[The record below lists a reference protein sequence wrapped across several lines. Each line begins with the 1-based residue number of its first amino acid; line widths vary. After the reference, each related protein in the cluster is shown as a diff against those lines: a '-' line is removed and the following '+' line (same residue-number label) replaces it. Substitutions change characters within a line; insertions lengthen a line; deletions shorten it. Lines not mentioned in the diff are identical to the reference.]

1 LQKEAPQGRA
11 SHAMTQNPIFKP
23 ATWVLYMAL
32 GGFTFMITLY
42 TFHQRNCDADS
53 GIAQVVFAIVWIPLA
68 FYLCRQSDGTGPL
81 STAHVRFLMF
91 GVGATSV
98 IAVLYEAVA
107 LFRMVPLQVSR
118 WPADCQAIWDRDELC
133 LAHCTDCLTC
143 WQRTESQV
151 TGQRILDASLVCA
164 CFILQFGI
172 MAYIVRRRW
181 PGRANNLY
189 KSVFAVEQEIALE
202 PAPPS
207 ACEDSSCDDESMHTA
222 TA

>member
-1 LQKEAPQGRA
+1 
-11 SHAMTQNPIFKP
+11 MTTLFKP

-32 GGFTFMITLY
+32 GAFTFVTTLF

-53 GIAQVVFAIVWIPLA
+53 GIAQVVFSIAWIPLA
-68 FYLCRQSDGTGPL
+68 LYLCRQAGETGPL
-81 STAHVRFLMF
+81 STAHTRFLLS
-91 GVGATSV
+91 GVGGTSV
-98 IAVLYEAVA
+98 IAVIYEAVA

-118 WPADCQAIWDRDELC
+118 WPADCRAIWDRDELC

-151 TGQRILDASLVCA
+151 TGQRVLDASLVLA
-164 CFILQFGI
+164 CFVLQFGI

-181 PGRANNLY
+181 PGRTRNLY
-189 KSVFAVEQEIALE
+189 KSVVGIEHEIALE

-207 ACEDSSCDDESMHTA
+207 ASDDEGQGTA
-222 TA
+222 